1 MQDRKIQV
9 SKMTDKSV
17 GLENAGQENDR
28 QKCKAGKCKTGKWRT
43 KSTGGLKRTDKIK
56 TYVIYF
62 VS

>member
-1 MQDRKIQV
+1 
-9 SKMTDKSV
+9 MTDKSV

-28 QKCKAGKCKTGKWRT
+28 QKCKAGKCRTGKWRT
-43 KSTGGLKRTDKIK
+43 KSTGGGLKRTDKIK